1 MSRLRAVLLVCGVC
15 AAAPARGASPDPKSL
30 AVPPAEVSRARELV
44 GRLGSASYRDREDA
58 TAELAKMGRLAKQ
71 ALAEATTTEAD
82 PEVRARTTR
91 LLPKA
96 EADDLKARIDTYLED
111 KDGKFDHDLPGLKA
125 FRAAAGANAKAREL
139 YVEILNSP
147 YNLEML
153 AAMDRGN
160 VEGGRAVS
168 DRRTTLYSGL
178 IQQQQVFGGRR
189 PTPVK
194 QPSLADIAAVLFA
207 ESQIPYEFVPR
218 TTVQWQQVSGVMLF
232 QQGASQ
238 TAINGSGPHADAY
251 KAVVG
256 KWLATRDD
264 PLDLAQ
270 LVYQLGSGNLR
281 QLPETQPLLRRIVLL
296 EGVAGYAKGQALN
309 FIIQQNGKDA
319 AALLKAVV
327 KGQARAGDF
336 PEVFKKG
343 DNPNKVVS
351 LGSDGMVTQVWFQ
364 RNQNQNGGIA
374 AVAETHTVTLR
385 DVALAFL
392 VTQAGQNMRDYGF
405 ETQPNQN
412 FTPTPASFG
421 QYAFTSEE
429 KRQAAFVK
437 FGFFQMKQ
445 ALRDKDGKTPAPK
458 DSGPPIPAD
467 TAAKPQPQPGLPA
480 PPLPIMRR

>member
-15 AAAPARGASPDPKSL
+15 AAAPAVGASPDPKSL
-30 AVPPAEVSRARELV
+30 DVPPADVSRARELV
-44 GRLGSASYRDREDA
+44 HRLGSTSYRDREDA
-58 TAELAKMGRLAKQ
+58 TAELAKMGRLARE
-71 ALAEATTTEAD
+71 ALTDGATAATD
-82 PEVRARTTR
+82 PEVRSRSAR

-96 EADDLKARIDTYLED
+96 EADDLKARIETYLED

-139 YVEILNSP
+139 YVEILKSP

-153 AAMDRGN
+153 AAMDRGH

-168 DRRTTLYSGL
+168 DRRNTLYSGL
-178 IQQQQVFGGRR
+178 IQQQAFGGRR
-189 PTPVK
+189 PTPIK
-194 QPSLADIAAVLFA
+194 QPSLPDIAAVLFA
-207 ESQIPYEFVPR
+207 ESQIPYEFIPR

-238 TAINGSGPHADAY
+238 TAMNGSGPHADAY
-251 KAVVG
+251 KAIVG

-270 LVYQLGSGNLR
+270 LVYQLGNGNLK

-296 EGVAGYAKGQALN
+296 EGVVGYAKGQALN

-319 AALLKAVV
+319 TALLKAVV
-327 KGQARAGDF
+327 KGEARVGDF

-343 DNPNKVVS
+343 DDPNKKVP

-364 RNQNQNGGIA
+364 RNPNAGI
-374 AVAETHTVTLR
+374 AETHTVTLR

-421 QYAFTSEE
+421 QYAFTTEE

-445 ALRDKDGKTPAPK
+445 ALRGTDKTPPAK
-458 DSGPPIPAD
+458 DSGPPIPGE
-467 TAAKPQPQPGLPA
+467 TMAKPQPEPVAPNFNVPA
-480 PPLPIMRR
+480 PPLRIKRR